1 VLDNSNHAIELSKIV
16 IWFLSALRFCT
27 LISHRGRDL
36 DFNTVA
42 DLDEENE
49 LDLRICVTLVKSD
62 IRVPVVINQERKRVV
77 SLGRNEP

>member
-1 VLDNSNHAIELSKIV
+1 
-16 IWFLSALRFCT
+16 
-27 LISHRGRDL
+27 
-36 DFNTVA
+36 VA